1 VNVVVIG
8 GGVAGLATALQ
19 LGRAGHDVTVIERDD
34 TPMPAT
40 ADEAFEW
47 NRRGA
52 PQVRHSHAFLARLRN
67 LLRDHQPDILEALL
81 AEGATEMRFGDGVP
95 PEMEFQPEPGDDDL
109 VMIACRR
116 TTFEWV
122 LRRAA
127 LAEPNVTIRTGVAAV
142 GLVPAVIP
150 APEPSPNP
158 HHNPGQNPKFG
169 ANVAPGARSAP
180 NFGDRAVVG
189 GVRLDDGTELEAD
202 LVVAANGR
210 RSAVADWLAEIGAR
224 PVTETVEDTGIV
236 YASRF
241 YRLLPDAEVPPRS
254 GPIGGDL
261 GYVKYGTF
269 VGDNRT
275 FSITLAVPTDDDELR
290 RRLAE
295 PAAFD
300 AAARSLPAT
309 APWLDGRAEPITPEI
324 HMMAGLLNK
333 WSDYVVDGEP
343 AAVGLVPVGDA
354 VLCTNPLYGRG
365 CSTAYW
371 SAHLLARAIAEH
383 PNDLRSVAVAY
394 DEALRAE
401 IHPWY
406 RSSVE
411 QDREA
416 RRVAA
421 ALLAGEDPH
430 GDASDPRAFTR
441 SVLRDG
447 LAPALRSD
455 QVVLRA
461 FVRNLNL
468 LSPPD
473 ALLTDADFGA
483 RVFAVLQTKDQRPP
497 EPSLGPATRADFVA
511 ALSNS

>member
-1 VNVVVIG
+1 VNVVVVG

-95 PEMEFQPEPGDDDL
+95 PDMEFEPEPDDDDL

-127 LAEPNVTIRTGVAAV
+127 LAEANVTIRTGVAAI
-142 GLVPAVIP
+142 GLIASDHARGQTPGVI
-150 APEPSPNP
+150 
-158 HHNPGQNPKFG
+158 
-169 ANVAPGARSAP
+169 
-180 NFGDRAVVG
+180 
-189 GVRLDDGTELEAD
+189 GVRLDDGTELDAD

-241 YRLLPDAEVPPRS
+241 YRLLPDAEVPPRT

-290 RRLAE
+290 RRLAD
-295 PAAFD
+295 PTAFD

-309 APWLDGRAEPITPEI
+309 AAWLDGRAEPITPEV

-343 AAVGLVPVGDA
+343 AAIGLVPVGDA

-371 SAHLLARAIAEH
+371 SAHLLAQAIAEH
-383 PNDLRSVAVAY
+383 PDDLRAVAVAY
-394 DEALRAE
+394 DDAMRTE

-416 RRVAA
+416 RRVAG
-421 ALLAGEDPH
+421 ALLAGEDPY

-511 ALSNS
+511 ALPAA

>member
-1 VNVVVIG
+1 VNVVVVG
-8 GGVAGLATALQ
+8 GGVAGLATAVQ
-19 LGRAGHDVTVIERDD
+19 LGRAGHVVTVIERDD
-34 TPMPAT
+34 TPMPAS

-95 PEMEFQPEPGDDDL
+95 PEMEFEPEPGDDDL

-127 LAEPNVTIRTGVAAV
+127 LAEANVTIRTGVAAV
-142 GLVPAVIP
+142 GLLPA
-150 APEPSPNP
+150 
-158 HHNPGQNPKFG
+158 
-169 ANVAPGARSAP
+169 SAP
-180 NFGDRAVVG
+180 DATVG
-189 GVRLDDGTELEAD
+189 GILLDDGTELGAD

-210 RSAVADWLAEIGAR
+210 RSAVADWLAEIGAQ

-241 YRLLPDAEVPPRS
+241 YRLLPDAELPPRT

-295 PAAFD
+295 PATFD

-309 APWLDGRAEPITPEI
+309 APWLDGRAEPITPEV

-333 WSDYVVDGEP
+333 WSDYVIDGEP
-343 AAVGLVPVGDA
+343 AAIGLVPVGDA

-371 SAHLLARAIAEH
+371 SARLLAQAIAQH
-383 PNDLRSVAVAY
+383 PDDLRAVAVSY
-394 DEALRAE
+394 DEALRTE

-421 ALLAGEDPH
+421 ALLAGEDPY

-455 QVVLRA
+455 QVVLRV

-483 RVFAVLQTKDQRPP
+483 KVFAVLQTKDQRPP
-497 EPSLGPATRADFVA
+497 EPSLGPATRADFLDSLTLA
-511 ALSNS
+511 

>member
-1 VNVVVIG
+1 VKVAVVG
-8 GGVAGLATALQ
+8 GGIAGLATALQ

-34 TPMPAT
+34 TPMPET

-95 PEMEFQPEPGDDDL
+95 PEMDFTPESGDDDL

-127 LAEPNVTIRTGVAAV
+127 SAEANVTIRTGVAAG
-142 GLVPAVIP
+142 GLVVT
-150 APEPSPNP
+150 
-158 HHNPGQNPKFG
+158 
-169 ANVAPGARSAP
+169 
-180 NFGDRAVVG
+180 
-189 GVRLDDGTELEAD
+189 GVRLDDGTELDAD

-210 RSAVADWLAEIGAR
+210 RSAVADWLAELGAR
-224 PVTETVEDTGIV
+224 PVVETLDDTGIV

-241 YRLLPDAEVPPRS
+241 YRLFPDADVPPRT

-275 FSITLAVPTDDDELR
+275 FSITLAIPTDDDELR

-300 AAARSLPAT
+300 AAARCLPAT
-309 APWLDGRAEPITPEI
+309 APWLDGRAEPITPEV

-343 AAVGLVPVGDA
+343 AAIGLIPVGDA

-371 SAHLLARAIAEH
+371 CASLLAQAVDEH
-383 PNDLRSVAVAY
+383 PDDLRAVAVAY
-394 DEALRAE
+394 DDALRTE

-421 ALLAGEDPH
+421 ALLAGEDPY

-497 EPSLGPATRADFVA
+497 EPSLGPATRAEFLD
-511 ALSNS
+511 ALPA

>member
-1 VNVVVIG
+1 MNVVVVG

-19 LGRAGHDVTVIERDD
+19 LGRAGHEVTVIERDD

-95 PEMEFQPEPGDDDL
+95 SEMEFTPEPGDDDL

-127 LAEPNVTIRTGVAAV
+127 LCEANVTIRTGVAAI
-142 GLVPAVIP
+142 GLLH
-150 APEPSPNP
+150 EPTGP
-158 HHNPGQNPKFG
+158 
-169 ANVAPGARSAP
+169 SAGP
-180 NFGDRAVVG
+180 QTDLLVT
-189 GVRLDDGTELEAD
+189 GVRLDDGTDLAAD

-210 RSAVADWLAEIGAR
+210 RSAVAEWLAQIGAR
-224 PVTETVEDTGIV
+224 EITETVEDTGIV

-241 YRLLPDAEVPPRS
+241 YRLRPDAELPPRT

-275 FSITLAVPTDDDELR
+275 FSITLAVPSDDDELR
-290 RRLAE
+290 RRLSDA
-295 PAAFD
+295 AAFD

-309 APWLDGRAEPITPEI
+309 APWLDGRAEPLTPDV

-371 SAHLLARAIAEH
+371 SAHLLAAAIAEH
-383 PNDLRSVAVAY
+383 PDDVRPASVAY
-394 DEALRAE
+394 DEALRSQ

-421 ALLAGEDPH
+421 ALLVGDDPY

-455 QVVLRA
+455 QVVLRS

-497 EPSLGPATRADFVA
+497 EPSLGPATRAEFLDALPA
-511 ALSNS
+511 A

>member
-8 GGVAGLATALQ
+8 GGVAGLSTALQ
-19 LGRAGHDVTVIERDD
+19 LGRAGHEVTVIERDD

-67 LLRDHQPDILEALL
+67 LLRDHQPDILDALL

-95 PEMEFQPEPGDDDL
+95 PEMEFTPEPGDDDL

-127 LAEPNVTIRTGVAAV
+127 LAEPNVTIRTGLAAT
-142 GLVPAVIP
+142 GLLTTTGPNA
-150 APEPSPNP
+150 PNP
-158 HHNPGQNPKFG
+158 NTPNPNNPNPKNPADVALSATPARHFG
-169 ANVAPGARSAP
+169 GVP
-180 NFGDRAVVG
+180 VVT

-202 LVVAANGR
+202 LVIAANGR
-210 RSAVADWLAEIGAR
+210 RSAVAEWLADIGAR
-224 PVTETVEDTGIV
+224 EVIETVEDTGIV

-241 YRLLPDAEVPPRS
+241 YRLLPESDLPPRT

-275 FSITLAVPTDDDELR
+275 FSITLAVPSDDDELR
-290 RRLAE
+290 RRLSD

-309 APWLDGRAEPITPEI
+309 KPWLDGRSEPLTPDV

-343 AAVGLVPVGDA
+343 AAIGLVPVGDA

-371 SAHLLARAIAEH
+371 SAYLLVTAIAEH
-383 PNDLRSVAVAY
+383 PDDMLAASVAY
-394 DEALRAE
+394 DDALRSE

-421 ALLAGEDPH
+421 ALLAGDDPY

-441 SVLRDG
+441 SILRDG

-455 QVVLRA
+455 QVVLRS

-483 RVFAVLQTKDQRPP
+483 RIFAVLQTKDQRPP
-497 EPSLGPATRADFVA
+497 EPSLGPATRAEFLDALPA
-511 ALSNS
+511 A

>member
-1 VNVVVIG
+1 MRVVVVG
-8 GGVAGLATALQ
+8 GGVAGLASALQ
-19 LGRAGHDVTVIERDD
+19 LGRAGHEVTVVERDD
-34 TPMPAT
+34 TPMPET

-47 NRRGA
+47 DRRGA

-67 LLRDHQPDILEALL
+67 LLRDHQPDILDALL
-81 AEGATEMRFGDGVP
+81 AEGATEMRFGDGLP
-95 PEMEFQPEPGDDDL
+95 PGMEFTPEPGDDDL

-127 LAEPNVTIRTGVAAV
+127 LAQPGVTILTGH
-142 GLVPAVIP
+142 PAVALLATPTPSTPKNAP
-150 APEPSPNP
+150 A
-158 HHNPGQNPKFG
+158 G
-169 ANVAPGARSAP
+169 APGAHSSAH
-180 NFGDRAVVG
+180 FGVEGVTRPVIA
-189 GVRLDDGTELEAD
+189 GVRLDDGREIEGD

-210 RSAVADWLAEIGAR
+210 RSAVAEWLEAIGAP

-241 YRLLPDAEVPPRS
+241 YRLLPDADLPPRT

-269 VGDNRT
+269 MGDNRT
-275 FSITLAVPTDDDELR
+275 FSVTLAVPSDDDELR
-290 RRLAE
+290 RRLSD
-295 PAAFD
+295 PVTFD
-300 AAARSLPAT
+300 EAARTLPAT
-309 APWLDGRAEPITPEI
+309 APWLDGRAEPITSSV
-324 HMMAGLLNK
+324 HLMAGLLNK

-343 AAVGLVPVGDA
+343 VVTGLVPIGDA
-354 VLCTNPLYGRG
+354 VVCTNPLYGRG

-371 SAHLLARAIAEH
+371 SAQLLTSAIADH
-383 PNDLRSVAVAY
+383 PDDPRAVAVAY
-394 DEALRAE
+394 DDALRAE

-416 RRVAA
+416 RRVSAA
-421 ALLAGEDPH
+421 ILAGEDPY

-473 ALLTDADFGA
+473 ALLTDTDFGA

-497 EPSLGPATRADFVA
+497 EPSLGPPTRAEFLASLPA
-511 ALSNS
+511 A

>member
-1 VNVVVIG
+1 MKVVVVG
-8 GGVAGLATALQ
+8 GGVAGLASALQ
-19 LGRAGHDVTVIERDD
+19 LGRAGHEVTVVERDD

-47 NRRGA
+47 DRRGA

-67 LLRDHQPDILEALL
+67 LLRDHQPDILDALL

-95 PEMEFQPEPGDDDL
+95 PTMDFTPEPGDDDL

-127 LAEPNVTIRTGVAAV
+127 LAQPGVTILTGH
-142 GLVPAVIP
+142 PAT
-150 APEPSPNP
+150 ALLTST
-158 HHNPGQNPKFG
+158 NPKN
-169 ANVAPGARSAP
+169 APDRAPGAHSNAH
-180 NFGDRAVVG
+180 FGVS
-189 GVRLDDGTELEAD
+189 GVRLDDGREIEAD

-210 RSAVADWLAEIGAR
+210 RSAVAEWLEALGAPPVAE
-224 PVTETVEDTGIV
+224 EVEDTGIV

-241 YRLLPDAEVPPRS
+241 YRLLPDADLPPRT
-254 GPIGGDL
+254 GAIGGDL

-275 FSITLAVPTDDDELR
+275 FSVTLAVPSDDDELR
-290 RRLAE
+290 RRLSD
-295 PAAFD
+295 PMAFD
-300 AAARSLPAT
+300 EAARTLPAT
-309 APWLDGRAEPITPEI
+309 APWLDGRAEPITSSV
-324 HMMAGLLNK
+324 HLMAGLLNK

-343 AAVGLVPVGDA
+343 VVTGLIPIGDA

-371 SAHLLARAIAEH
+371 SAHLLTIALADH
-383 PNDLRSVAVAY
+383 ADDLHAAAVAY
-394 DEALRAE
+394 DDALRAE

-406 RSSVE
+406 RASVE
-411 QDREA
+411 QDREG
-416 RRVAA
+416 RRVSAA
-421 ALLAGEDPH
+421 ILAGDDPYA
-430 GDASDPRAFTR
+430 DASDPRAFTR

-497 EPSLGPATRADFVA
+497 EPSLGPATRAEFLASLPA
-511 ALSNS
+511 A

>member
-1 VNVVVIG
+1 MNIVVIG

-19 LGRAGHDVTVIERDD
+19 LGRAGHTVTVIERDD

-67 LLRDHQPDILEALL
+67 LLRDHQPDILDALL

-95 PEMEFQPEPGDDDL
+95 AEMEFEPEPGDDDL

-127 LAEPNVTIRTGVAAV
+127 LAEANVTIRTGLAAV
-142 GLVPAVIP
+142 GLLAS
-150 APEPSPNP
+150 EPDAATTNPNP
-158 HHNPGQNPKFG
+158 KLV
-169 ANVAPGARSAP
+169 AKRAPGDRIATS
-180 NFGDRAVVG
+180 FGVG
-189 GVRLDDGTELEAD
+189 PTVAGVRLDDGSELLAE

-210 RSAVADWLAEIGAR
+210 RSAVADWLADIGAR
-224 PVTETVEDTGIV
+224 PITETVEDTGIV

-241 YRLLPDAEVPPRS
+241 YRLLADADAPPRT

-290 RRLAE
+290 RRLAD
-295 PAAFD
+295 PIAFD
-300 AAARSLPAT
+300 AAARSFPAT
-309 APWLDGRAEPITPEI
+309 APWLDGRAEPLTPDV

-371 SAHLLARAIAEH
+371 SAQLLAHGDRRAAQRH
-383 PNDLRSVAVAY
+383 SSGGGGLRRRAAKPDPSLVSLVGRAGSRSSTSRRSA
-394 DEALRAE
+394 ARRRRPLRRCVRSE
-401 IHPWY
+401 GIHP
-406 RSSVE
+406 VG
-411 QDREA
+411 
-416 RRVAA
+416 VA
-421 ALLAGEDPH
+421 
-430 GDASDPRAFTR
+430 
-441 SVLRDG
+441 
-447 LAPALRSD
+447 
-455 QVVLRA
+455 
-461 FVRNLNL
+461 
-468 LSPPD
+468 
-473 ALLTDADFGA
+473 
-483 RVFAVLQTKDQRPP
+483 
-497 EPSLGPATRADFVA
+497 
-511 ALSNS
+511 

>member
-1 VNVVVIG
+1 MMRVIVIG
-8 GGVAGLATALQ
+8 GGVAGLATAVQ

-34 TPMPAT
+34 TPMPET

-67 LLRDHQPDILEALL
+67 LLRDHQPDILAALL
-81 AEGATEMRFGDGVP
+81 AEGATEMRFGDGLP
-95 PEMEFQPEPGDDDL
+95 PEMDFTPEPGDDEL

-127 LAEPNVTIRTGVAAV
+127 LAEANVTIRTGLAVAGLVAA
-142 GLVPAVIP
+142 
-150 APEPSPNP
+150 
-158 HHNPGQNPKFG
+158 
-169 ANVAPGARSAP
+169 
-180 NFGDRAVVG
+180 GDHGSTLADTLPVVT
-189 GVRLDDGTELEAD
+189 GVRLDDGTELDAD

-210 RSAVADWLAEIGAR
+210 RSAVAGWLADVGAR
-224 PVTETVEDTGIV
+224 EVTETVEDTGIV

-241 YRLLPDAEVPPRS
+241 YRLHPDADLPPRS

-275 FSITLAVPTDDDELR
+275 FSITLAVPTDDAELR
-290 RRLAE
+290 HRLAD

-309 APWLDGRAEPITPEI
+309 APWLDGRADPLTPEV
-324 HMMAGLLNK
+324 HLMAGLLNK

-371 SAHLLARAIAEH
+371 SAHLLATAIDEH
-383 PNDLRSVAVAY
+383 PDDVRAAAVAY
-394 DEALRAE
+394 DETLRAE

-421 ALLAGEDPH
+421 ALLAGEDPY

-473 ALLTDADFGA
+473 ALLSDADFGA
-483 RVFAVLQTKDQRPP
+483 RVFAVLQTKDERPP
-497 EPSLGPATRADFVA
+497 EPSLGPATRAEFIA
-511 ALSNS
+511 ALPAA

>member
-1 VNVVVIG
+1 MNVVVVG

-19 LGRAGHDVTVIERDD
+19 LGRAGHEVTVIERDD

-81 AEGATEMRFGDGVP
+81 AEGATEMRLGDGVP
-95 PEMEFQPEPGDDDL
+95 REMEFEPEPGDDDL

-127 LAEPNVTIRTGVAAV
+127 LAEANVTIRTGVAAV
-142 GLVPAVIP
+142 GLLPNGHVP
-150 APEPSPNP
+150 PEPCP
-158 HHNPGQNPKFG
+158 
-169 ANVAPGARSAP
+169 
-180 NFGDRAVVG
+180 VVS
-189 GVRLDDGTELEAD
+189 GVRLDDGTELDAD

-210 RSAVADWLAEIGAR
+210 RTAVADWLAEIGAR

-241 YRLLPDAEVPPRS
+241 YRLLPDAEVPPRT

-290 RRLAE
+290 RRLAD

-309 APWLDGRAEPITPEI
+309 APWLDGRAEPITPEV

-333 WSDYVVDGEP
+333 WSDHVVDGEP
-343 AAVGLVPVGDA
+343 AAMGLVPVGDA

-371 SAHLLARAIAEH
+371 SAHLLAEAIAEH
-383 PNDLRSVAVAY
+383 PDDLRAVAVTY
-394 DEALRAE
+394 DDALRAE

-421 ALLAGEDPH
+421 ALLAGEDPY

-455 QVVLRA
+455 QAVLRA

-473 ALLTDADFGA
+473 ALLTDSDFGA

-497 EPSLGPATRADFVA
+497 EPPLGPATRAEFVA
-511 ALSNS
+511 ALPAA

>member
-8 GGVAGLATALQ
+8 GGVAGLATAVQ

-34 TPMPAT
+34 TPMPET

-67 LLRDHQPDILEALL
+67 LLRDHQPDILDALL

-95 PEMEFQPEPGDDDL
+95 PEMDFTPEPGDEDL

-127 LAEPNVTIRTGVAAV
+127 LAEPDVTIRTG
-142 GLVPAVIP
+142 L
-150 APEPSPNP
+150 
-158 HHNPGQNPKFG
+158 
-169 ANVAPGARSAP
+169 
-180 NFGDRAVVG
+180 AVVG
-189 GVRLDDGTELEAD
+189 LLSGQPDASDSPIPRFGAGIAPSATIAPNVGVSPTVTGVRLDDGSELAAD

-224 PVTETVEDTGIV
+224 PVTEIVEDTGIV

-241 YRLLPDAEVPPRS
+241 YRLLPDTDLPPRT

-275 FSITLAVPTDDDELR
+275 FSITLAVPSDDDELR
-290 RRLAE
+290 RRLAD
-295 PAAFD
+295 PIAFD

-309 APWLDGRAEPITPEI
+309 APWLDGRAEPITPEV

-343 AAVGLVPVGDA
+343 AAIGIVPVGDA

-371 SAHLLARAIAEH
+371 SAHLLAQVIAEH
-383 PNDLRSVAVAY
+383 PIDARALAVAY
-394 DEALRAE
+394 DAALRAE

-421 ALLAGEDPH
+421 ALLAGEDPY

-447 LAPALRSD
+447 LTPALRSD

-461 FVRNLNL
+461 FIRNLNL

-483 RVFAVLQTKDQRPP
+483 RVFAVLQTKDERPP
-497 EPSLGPATRADFVA
+497 EPSLGPATRANFVA
-511 ALSNS
+511 ALPAA

>member
-1 VNVVVIG
+1 M
-8 GGVAGLATALQ
+8 T
-19 LGRAGHDVTVIERDD
+19 
-34 TPMPAT
+34 
-40 ADEAFEW
+40 
-47 NRRGA
+47 
-52 PQVRHSHAFLARLRN
+52 
-67 LLRDHQPDILEALL
+67 
-81 AEGATEMRFGDGVP
+81 
-95 PEMEFQPEPGDDDL
+95 
-109 VMIACRR
+109 
-116 TTFEWV
+116 
-122 LRRAA
+122 
-127 LAEPNVTIRTGVAAV
+127 
-142 GLVPAVIP
+142 
-150 APEPSPNP
+150 
-158 HHNPGQNPKFG
+158 
-169 ANVAPGARSAP
+169 
-180 NFGDRAVVG
+180 
-189 GVRLDDGTELEAD
+189 GVRLDDGTELAAD

-224 PVTETVEDTGIV
+224 PVSETVEDTGIV

-241 YRLLPDAEVPPRS
+241 YRLLAGADAPPRT

-275 FSITLAVPTDDDELR
+275 FSITLAVPTGDDELR
-290 RRLAE
+290 RRLAD
-295 PAAFD
+295 PVAFD

-309 APWLDGRAEPITPEI
+309 APWLDGRAEPITPEV

-371 SAHLLARAIAEH
+371 SAQLLAKAIAEH
-383 PNDLRSVAVAY
+383 PDDVRAVAVAY
-394 DEALRAE
+394 DEALRTE

-421 ALLAGEDPH
+421 ALLAGEDPY

-473 ALLTDADFGA
+473 APADRRRLRRPSVRRAADQGRTPTRAVA
-483 RVFAVLQTKDQRPP
+483 RSSDEGRLPRRPP
-497 EPSLGPATRADFVA
+497 RRLTRAGPPRPGLREQAWFPETWA
-511 ALSNS
+511 RGTLIRWGGCRG

>member
-1 VNVVVIG
+1 MNIVVIG
-8 GGVAGLATALQ
+8 GGVAGLAAALQ
-19 LGRAGHDVTVIERDD
+19 LGRAGHVVTVIERDD

-67 LLRDHQPDILEALL
+67 LLRDHQPDILDALL

-95 PEMEFQPEPGDDDL
+95 AEMEFEPEPGDDDL

-127 LAEPNVTIRTGVAAV
+127 LAEANVTIRTGLAAV
-142 GLVPAVIP
+142 GLLAS
-150 APEPSPNP
+150 EPDAATPNP
-158 HHNPGQNPKFG
+158 NPKLVAKRAPGDRIATSFG
-169 ANVAPGARSAP
+169 AGPTVT
-180 NFGDRAVVG
+180 
-189 GVRLDDGTELEAD
+189 GVRLDDGSELVAD

-210 RSAVADWLAEIGAR
+210 RSTVADWLAEIGAR
-224 PVTETVEDTGIV
+224 PVIETVEDTGIV

-241 YRLLPDAEVPPRS
+241 YRLLADADAPPRT

-290 RRLAE
+290 RRLAD
-295 PAAFD
+295 PVAFD

-309 APWLDGRAEPITPEI
+309 APWLDGRAEPITPEV

-371 SAHLLARAIAEH
+371 SAQLLANAISEH
-383 PNDLRSVAVAY
+383 PDDVRAVAVAY

-421 ALLAGEDPH
+421 ALLAGEDPY

-483 RVFAVLQTKDQRPP
+483 RVFAVLQTKDERPP
-497 EPSLGPATRADFVA
+497 EPSLGPATRADFFATLPA
-511 ALSNS
+511 A